1 MGIDLRDLLG
11 GSAPPV
17 TFEVAGQLNVGDA
30 IHLSGVFGFE
40 RRTGESLMLA
50 GNAAID
56 VAGAVIAKGD
66 FELAFGEVSSAAL
79 PSGATQDA
87 DAMVLTLTNVGVF
100 VGVGGSLSD
109 TTDGEAN
116 NTPNDYSDDEVV
128 DGTLGFGATVS
139 KLTLVSIKDR
149 GAMRRRRP
157 MTGPTSVLRCKTS
170 TATWWVWTMCWCST
184 PITWMRW

>member
-1 MGIDLRDLLG
+1 MSGSGSVGIDLRDLFG

-109 TTDGEAN
+109 TTDGVAN

-139 KLTLVSIKDR
+139 KLTVVSIKDR
-149 GAMRRRRP
+149 GPMRR
-157 MTGPTSVLRCKTS
+157 
-170 TATWWVWTMCWCST
+170 
-184 PITWMRW
+184 

>member
-1 MGIDLRDLLG
+1 M
-11 GSAPPV
+11 
-17 TFEVAGQLNVGDA
+17 
-30 IHLSGVFGFE
+30 
-40 RRTGESLMLA
+40 
-50 GNAAID
+50 
-56 VAGAVIAKGD
+56 AGAVIAKGD

-109 TTDGEAN
+109 TTDGVAN

-139 KLTLVSIKDR
+139 KLD
-149 GAMRRRRP
+149 GGEHQGPWARRRRP
-157 MTGPTSVLRCKTS
+157 TDDRPTSVLRCKTS